1 MSATL
6 AVSAVLVGG
15 FFLRRSPIG
24 SSSCRGAKQVVECS
38 TEDYACETSRTERR
52 SSQILRQSR
61 TGRFAATRRPKRV
74 CTSSVLPS
82 ARISGA
88 RPAERV
94 LYSVHAVVQRCW
106 QMQNGQPLQLVR
118 YAISRRSTMLQSHIA
133 APQSTA
139 IVIARV
145 YTPPNCCKKLTA
157 RRMFARGAIAPLG
170 QSTLGRRHA
179 ARTANLQHGATGVPR
194 PSSLCE
200 PRRSLCERRWADDI
214 VYKTCCHISTIADR
228 RGGRLRGTERE
239 LGLQEEQ
246 RQSSVFSSPM
256 PRPQRGFAGA
266 R

>member
-1 MSATL
+1 MRIPVRAVVLLIFATL

-74 CTSSVLPS
+74 CTSSVLAS
-82 ARISGA
+82 ARISGT

-170 QSTLGRRHA
+170 QSTLDGGTPLARPIYNTARPACRGLRRCVNRA
-179 ARTANLQHGATGVPR
+179 AAYANVVRRTHKFILRSAATKDLRSKMRGSWIALRKGPYM
-194 PSSLCE
+194 PL
-200 PRRSLCERRWADDI
+200 PRRTLTALNS
-214 VYKTCCHISTIADR
+214 
-228 RGGRLRGTERE
+228 
-239 LGLQEEQ
+239 
-246 RQSSVFSSPM
+246 
-256 PRPQRGFAGA
+256 
-266 R
+266 